1 MSIDASAMSMME
13 DWFFEFI
20 EEGLSEED
28 AAEAVRERY
37 EQMGDSQ

>member
-28 AAEAVRERY
+28 AAQAAWEKMNEGT
-37 EQMGDSQ
+37 E